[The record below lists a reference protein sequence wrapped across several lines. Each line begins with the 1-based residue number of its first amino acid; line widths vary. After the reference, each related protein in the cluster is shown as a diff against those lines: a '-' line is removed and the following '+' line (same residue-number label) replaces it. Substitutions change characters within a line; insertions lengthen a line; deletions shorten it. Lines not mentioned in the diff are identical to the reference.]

1 MESGKLFIMETS
13 YEALFHHILMIIIAV
28 VGERLDRDAATGV
41 EQADDLQIL
50 GIHQLDEVL
59 HDDVHAIFVEVA
71 MVAEAEEIE
80 FEALALHHQ
89 RAWNVINNDVPEV
102 GLTCLGAQRGKLGTV
117 ERHQVIVLR
126 MLVLKGLEHF
136 GRIVIAILSILVP

>member
-1 MESGKLFIMETS
+1 MKTCQQTS
-13 YEALFHHILMIIIAV
+13 LDHILMIRIAV
-28 VGERLDRDAATGV
+28 VGERLDGDSPTGI

-59 HDDVHAIFVEVA
+59 HDDVHAVLVEVA
-71 MVAEAEEIE
+71 VVAETEEVE

-117 ERHQVIVLR
+117 EGHQVIVLR

-136 GRIVIAILSILVP
+136 GRIVVTILGILITQ